1 MSSAV
6 ISQFDWVKEL
16 EQTVVKSLTTT
27 FGLDF
32 LLLEDKKGGDVD
44 TIHKAREYQKQV
56 KANVKDSSKSID
68 INVSDELAS
77 KLDQSGRNVDPYKK
91 GKTDENGNFIYNKKG
106 KIEKEDEYHQKSD
119 LYKERKKKDKE
130 LREKGDL
137 IDEYRGEVI
146 SAKEEQYNK
155 DNPEPRHKRDELD
168 HKVAASE
175 IHDDLGRILS
185 GLDGVKLANSE
196 GNLASINGYINGIKD
211 AHEVDKF
218 INEIIPNTIEKN
230 DQDIKKLES
239 KLANW
244 DLSEQE
250 KSQIKS
256 EIEVLQEKN
265 ELLNQVDGEKVKK
278 SIEKARKEYNQKIN
292 WSYYT
297 SSKFFS
303 ATAKAANKKGLQ
315 MGTRQALGLV
325 LGEVWFELRE
335 QVPVIYQQHKVGF
348 DLEKFWIDVQNTLKN
363 IFLRVKARFKDLLI
377 TFKDSYIGGVLASIN
392 ETILNAFFI
401 TQKMIGK
408 MIREMWNNLVGI
420 IKLIFFNPNNLALG
434 DLLKEAMKLLSISVS
449 ALVGTSLNAY
459 LDTQFNTLKLTNP
472 MIFGNP
478 YVFALCGGL
487 ISFVSALVTGIL
499 NLGFT
504 YFLEHSAVMQK
515 VWNYLNQIKSKYAKM
530 VDHMKEINLELDRYL
545 MELAKIELNFN
556 VEELTVFANQ
566 LCAANSELERS
577 VVLQREVARR
587 NIELPFEAGNADSTR
602 KWILKLQDNYHNEN

>member
-6 ISQFDWVKEL
+6 ISQFDWAKEL

-44 TIHKAREYQKQV
+44 TIHKVQKYQEEL
-56 KANVKDSSKSID
+56 KD
-68 INVSDELAS
+68 N
-77 KLDQSGRNVDPYKK
+77 K
-91 GKTDENGNFIYNKKG
+91 GKTDIYISDDLKG
-106 KIEKEDEYHQKSD
+106 KI
-119 LYKERKKKDKE
+119 
-130 LREKGDL
+130 
-137 IDEYRGEVI
+137 
-146 SAKEEQYNK
+146 AN
-155 DNPEPRHKRDELD
+155 NPEYDSGKYHSHKNYVKNNAKISKSHKEGTLNDGYTGEHIPINVEVNQD
-168 HKVAASE
+168 HIVSAYEVHNDYAV
-175 IHDDLGRILS
+175 ILS
-185 GLDGVKLANSE
+185 GMKAEDLANRDYNLEPTHYALNKAKQDLSMKEYVGKIPEKISNKQNELSRKSARLEKLKSSPDKNINQIQKLEKEIKNSEEYIKQHQKLAE
-196 GNLASINGYINGIKD
+196 DASKALEKD
-211 AHEVDKF
+211 K
-218 INEIIPNTIEKN
+218 
-230 DQDIKKLES
+230 
-239 KLANW
+239 
-244 DLSEQE
+244 
-250 KSQIKS
+250 
-256 EIEVLQEKN
+256 
-265 ELLNQVDGEKVKK
+265 
-278 SIEKARKEYNQKIN
+278 KAREKMTKELN

-348 DLEKFWIDVQNTLKN
+348 DLEKFWVDIQNTLKN

-434 DLLKEAMKLLSISVS
+434 DLLKEAMKLLALSVS
-449 ALVGTSLNAY
+449 ALVGTTLNNY
-459 LDTQFNTLKLTNP
+459 LNGLLVF
-472 MIFGNP
+472 P
-478 YVFALCGGL
+478 YGDL
-487 ISFVSALVTGIL
+487 ISAFISALLTGVL

-504 YFLEHSAVMQK
+504 YFLEHSPIMQK
-515 VWNYLNQIKSKYAKM
+515 VWDYLNQFKSKYVKM
-530 VDHMKEINLELDRYL
+530 VDHMKEINLELERYL
-545 MELAKIELNFN
+545 LELAKIELNFN

-566 LCAANSELERS
+566 LCAANGEAERS
-577 VVLQREVARR
+577 AILLQEVTRR
-587 NIELPFEAGNADSTR
+587 NIELPFEAGNADSGR
-602 KWILKLQDNYHNEN
+602 KWLLKLQSNYHNKN

>member
-6 ISQFDWVKEL
+6 ISQFDWAKEL

-44 TIHKAREYQKQV
+44 TIHKVQKYQEEL
-56 KANVKDSSKSID
+56 KD
-68 INVSDELAS
+68 N
-77 KLDQSGRNVDPYKK
+77 K
-91 GKTDENGNFIYNKKG
+91 GKTDIYISDDLKGKIANNPEYDSGKYHSHKNYVKNNAKISKSHKEGTLKDGYTGEYISSNVEVNQDHIVSAYEVHNDYAVILSGMKAEDLANRDYNLEPTHYALNKAKQDLSMEEYVKKIPEKISNKQNELSRKSARLEQLKASPDKDINQIQ
-106 KIEKEDEYHQKSD
+106 KIEKEIKNAEEYIKQHQKLAEDASKALEKD
-119 LYKERKKKDKE
+119 KQARKKMTKE
-130 LREKGDL
+130 L
-137 IDEYRGEVI
+137 
-146 SAKEEQYNK
+146 
-155 DNPEPRHKRDELD
+155 
-168 HKVAASE
+168 
-175 IHDDLGRILS
+175 
-185 GLDGVKLANSE
+185 
-196 GNLASINGYINGIKD
+196 
-211 AHEVDKF
+211 
-218 INEIIPNTIEKN
+218 
-230 DQDIKKLES
+230 
-239 KLANW
+239 
-244 DLSEQE
+244 
-250 KSQIKS
+250 
-256 EIEVLQEKN
+256 
-265 ELLNQVDGEKVKK
+265 
-278 SIEKARKEYNQKIN
+278 N

-297 SSKFFS
+297 SSKFFK
-303 ATAKAANKKGLQ
+303 ATASAAHQKGLQ

-325 LGEVWFELRE
+325 LSEVWFELRE
-335 QVPVIYQQHKVGF
+335 QVPAIYQRHKVGF
-348 DLEKFWIDVQNTLKN
+348 DLEKFWVDVQNTLKN
-363 IFLRVKARFKDLLI
+363 IFLRIKSRFKDLLT

-434 DLLKEAMKLLSISVS
+434 DLLKEAMKLLSLSVA

-472 MIFGNP
+472 VIFGNP
-478 YVFALCGGL
+478 YVSALCGGL

-602 KWILKLQDNYHNEN
+602 KWLLKLQDNYHNKN

>member
-16 EQTVVKSLTTT
+16 EQTVVKSLTAT

-91 GKTDENGNFIYNKKG
+91 GKTDENGNVIYNKKG

-130 LREKGDL
+130 LREKGEL

-256 EIEVLQEKN
+256 EIEVLKEKN

-348 DLEKFWIDVQNTLKN
+348 DLEKFWVDIQNTLKN

-408 MIREMWNNLVGI
+408 MIREMWNSLVGV
-420 IKLIFFNPNNLALG
+420 IKLIFFNPNNLVLG
-434 DLLKEAMKLLSISVS
+434 DLLKEAMKLLALSVS
-449 ALVGTSLNAY
+449 TLVGTTLNNY
-459 LDTQFNTLKLTNP
+459 LNGLLVF
-472 MIFGNP
+472 P
-478 YVFALCGGL
+478 YGDL
-487 ISFVSALVTGIL
+487 ISAFISALVTGVL

-504 YFLEHSAVMQK
+504 YFLEHSPIMQK
-515 VWNYLNQIKSKYAKM
+515 VWDYLNQFKSKYAKM
-530 VDHMKEINLELDRYL
+530 VDHMKEINLGLDRYL
-545 MELAKIELNFN
+545 IELAKVELNFN
-556 VEELTVFANQ
+556 VEELARFTNE

-577 VVLQREVARR
+577 IVLQQEVVRKD
-587 NIELPFEAGNADSTR
+587 IELPFEAGNLDSGR
-602 KWILKLQDNYHNEN
+602 KWLLKLQDNHHNKS